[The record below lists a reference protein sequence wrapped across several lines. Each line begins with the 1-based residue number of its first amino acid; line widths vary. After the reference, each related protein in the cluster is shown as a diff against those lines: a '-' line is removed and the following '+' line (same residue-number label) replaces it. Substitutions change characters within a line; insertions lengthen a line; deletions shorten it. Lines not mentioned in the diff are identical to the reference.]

1 MKLVHTLI
9 LICTCC
15 ITMNAQ
21 ENFTRSLDG
30 ITWVRIDS
38 KTDIVVKAHNNQQL
52 LIRGGKMEKVPEKA
66 KGLRLVGDGG
76 TDNTNV
82 GYSVEQDGNTL
93 IVKNLMKEGKAEIYL
108 PSSQNISVTSSY
120 LNDIEITGF
129 TGEVEAKAEVVGDI
143 TIRDVT
149 GPLTVNSNTGKV
161 EVIFSR
167 FNSNSPTTIS
177 TATGVV
183 DVSLPRDTPATVTM
197 STTMGEIY
205 TDFDLG
211 IPEKNGLK
219 AVSSQKIKGTLNG
232 GAGSM
237 NLSSATGDIYLR
249 KK

>member
-1 MKLVHTLI
+1 MKLLNTLI
-9 LICTCC
+9 LICTWC
-15 ITMNAQ
+15 ITIHAQ
-21 ENFTRSLDG
+21 EDFTRSLDG
-30 ITWVRIDS
+30 INWVQIES

-52 LIRGGKMEKVPEKA
+52 LLKGKQQRIPEKA
-66 KGLRLVGDGG
+66 KGLKLVGDGG

-82 GYSVEQDGNTL
+82 GYSVEQNGNIL
-93 IVKNLMKEGKAEIYL
+93 IIKNLMKEGRAEIYL
-108 PSSQNISVTSSY
+108 PASQNISVTSSY
-120 LNDIEITGF
+120 LNDIEISGF
-129 TGEVEAKAEVVGDI
+129 TGEVEAKAEVVGSI

-167 FNSNSPTTIS
+167 YNSNSPTTIS

-183 DVSLPRDTPATVTM
+183 DISLPRDTPTTVTM

-211 IPEKNGLK
+211 IPEKNGLR

-232 GAGSM
+232 GGSGSM
-237 NLSSATGDIYLR
+237 NLSSATGNIYLR